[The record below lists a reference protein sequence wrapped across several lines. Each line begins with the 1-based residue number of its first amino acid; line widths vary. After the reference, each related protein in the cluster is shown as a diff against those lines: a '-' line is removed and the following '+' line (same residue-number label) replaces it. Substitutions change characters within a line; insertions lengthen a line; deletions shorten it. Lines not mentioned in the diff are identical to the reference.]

1 MALDPRKL
9 MALEFP
15 EVRHAYGWRD
25 TVLYALGLGL
35 GADPID
41 PKQLRFVYEE
51 GLEAMPTMANVLAHP
66 GFWAR
71 DLDTGIDWK
80 RIVHGEQAM
89 RLHEPL
95 PVQAS
100 VIGTTRIVDIVDKGA
115 DKGAIIDVERVIRE
129 ATTGRPLATLLQS
142 IFCRGDGGFG
152 GTAVSKREPVKLPER
167 PPDFTQD
174 MPTQPQQ
181 ALVYRLSGD
190 LNPLHADPVIAH
202 KAGFPQPI
210 LHGLATFGVAG
221 RALMERLCDGEPT
234 RVRALQGRFSAPVY
248 PGETLS
254 VDIWQDGP
262 GRALFRVRVAARE
275 VMAMGA
281 GVFDYAS
288 A

>member
-1 MALDPRKL
+1 

>member
-221 RALMERLCDGEPT
+221 RALMERLCDGEPA

>member
-1 MALDPRKL
+1 MALDPDRL

-15 EVRHAYGWRD
+15 NVHHQYGWRD
-25 TVLYALGLGL
+25 TVLYALGLGF
-35 GADPID
+35 GSDPTD

-89 RLHEPL
+89 TLHEPL

-100 VIGTTRIVDIVDKGA
+100 VIGTMRIVDIVDKGA
-115 DKGAIIDVERVIRE
+115 EKGAIIDVERAIRE
-129 ATTGRPLATLLQS
+129 ASTGRPLATLLQS

-152 GTAVSKREPVKLPER
+152 GAAVSKREPVKLPDR
-167 PPDFTQD
+167 APDFTVD

-190 LNPLHADPVIAH
+190 LNPLHADPGIAH
-202 KAGFPQPI
+202 KAGFTRPI

-221 RALMERLCDGEPT
+221 RALMERLCDGEPA
-234 RVRALQGRFSAPVY
+234 RVRAMQGRFSAPVY

-254 VDIWQDGP
+254 VDIWHDGP
-262 GRALFRVRVAARE
+262 GRALFRARVAARE

-281 GVFDYAS
+281 GVFEYAS
-288 A
+288 G